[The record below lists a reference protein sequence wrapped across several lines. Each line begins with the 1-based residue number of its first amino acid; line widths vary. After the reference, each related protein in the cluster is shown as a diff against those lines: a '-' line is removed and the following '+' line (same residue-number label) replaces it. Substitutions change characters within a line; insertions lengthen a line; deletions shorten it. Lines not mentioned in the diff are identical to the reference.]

1 VYLVYSC
8 IFAVLKQFTN
18 LNLQFIMAKNSLF
31 WGKARGKLGEIV
43 LYRAGGEQRS
53 RTYVKRVK
61 NPKSLAQM
69 TQRVKLG
76 SLVSF
81 FRTTANVLRYSFP
94 NRPQRQS
101 GFNAFVAESM
111 PVASTAL
118 TRKFADKGFSVPLN
132 YHISK
137 GNVVLPAGSL
147 TLGGVSGDRNS
158 WGVYLA
164 KPSEYGDVG
173 PYNDA
178 TLEDV
183 AEHVDDWLEGNPEFS
198 GTLPMKFNIC
208 IIISEE
214 IETGCLQSVR
224 ILNVD
229 RSSGTVEISG
239 NIQPTMS
246 GTKIIGLAEI
256 GGGDYL
262 VFAPG
267 GGTNASLLFCGVF
280 ISYTD
285 VNGKLAVSSAQMQN
299 VIVTGEGLLKY
310 QESGDIYNQ
319 AIQELRVG
327 AQSVLST
334 N

>member
-1 VYLVYSC
+1 M
-8 IFAVLKQFTN
+8 LKQFTN
-18 LNLQFIMAKNSLF
+18 LKFQFIMAKNSLF

-53 RTYVKRVK
+53 RTYVKRIK
-61 NPKSLAQM
+61 NPKSRAQM

-81 FRTTANVLRYSFP
+81 FRTTSNVLRYSFP

-101 GFNAFVAESM
+101 GFNAFVSESL
-111 PVASTAL
+111 PIAATAL
-118 TRKFADKGFSVPLN
+118 PREYADKGFSVPLN

-147 TLGGVSGDRNS
+147 DLGGVSGERNS
-158 WGVYLA
+158 WGVYLK
-164 KPSEYGDVG
+164 KPSEYGAIG
-173 PYNDA
+173 TFSDA
-178 TLEDV
+178 ALPDI
-183 AEHVDDWLEGNPEFS
+183 AEQIDNWLATNPEFDA
-198 GTLPMKFNIC
+198 TLPMKFNIC

-214 IETGCLQSVR
+214 VGTGCLQSVR
-224 ILNVD
+224 VLNVD
-229 RSSGTVEISG
+229 RSDG
-239 NIQPTMS
+239 NVDVTGNLDPTMS
-246 GTKIIGLAEI
+246 GTKIAGLADI
-256 GGGDYL
+256 GGQKYL
-262 VFAPG
+262 VFGPG
-267 GGTNASLLFCGVF
+267 GGTDASMLFCGVF

-310 QESGDIYNQ
+310 QESGDVYSQ
-319 AIQELRVG
+319 AILELRVG
-327 AQSVLST
+327 AQSMLST

>member
-1 VYLVYSC
+1 
-8 IFAVLKQFTN
+8 
-18 LNLQFIMAKNSLF
+18 MAKNSLF

-53 RTYVKRVK
+53 RTYVKNIK

-81 FRTTANVLRYSFP
+81 FRTTSNVLRYSFP

-101 GFNAFVAESM
+101 GFNAFIAESL
-111 PVASTAL
+111 PLATTAL
-118 TRKFADKGFSVPLN
+118 PREYADQGLSMPLN

-137 GNVVLPAGSL
+137 GSVVLPAGSL
-147 TLGGVSGDRNS
+147 TLGGVSGERDS
-158 WGVYLA
+158 WGIYLE
-164 KPSEYGDVG
+164 KPFDSGVIGAYQ
-173 PYNDA
+173 DA
-178 TLEDV
+178 TLQDV
-183 AEHVDDWLEGNPEFS
+183 ANHVEEWLEANPEFAA
-198 GTLPMKFNIC
+198 GLPMKFNFC

-214 IETGCLQSVR
+214 VGTGCLQSVR
-224 ILNVD
+224 VLNVD
-229 RSSGTVEISG
+229 RSGGSVEVTG
-239 NIQPTMS
+239 NILPTMT
-246 GTKIIGLAEI
+246 GTKIVGLADVGAEK
-256 GGGDYL
+256 YL
-262 VFAPG
+262 VFGPG
-267 GGTNASLLFCGVF
+267 GGSDANLLFCGVF

-299 VIVTGEGLLKY
+299 VIVTAERLMDY
-310 QESGDIYNQ
+310 EQYGDIYNE
-319 AIQELRVG
+319 ALQELGVG

>member
-1 VYLVYSC
+1 
-8 IFAVLKQFTN
+8 
-18 LNLQFIMAKNSLF
+18 MAKNSLF

-53 RTYVKRVK
+53 RTYVKKVK

-111 PVASTAL
+111 PVATTAL
-118 TRKFADKGFSVPLN
+118 PRKFADQGFSIPLN

-137 GNVVLPAGSL
+137 GSVVLPSDSL
-147 TLGGVSGDRNS
+147 TLGGISGNRDS
-158 WGVYLA
+158 WGVYLQ
-164 KPSEYGDVG
+164 KPPVSGDVG
-173 PYNDA
+173 EYEEA
-178 TLEDV
+178 TLNDV
-183 AEHVDDWLEGNPEFS
+183 AGYVETWLDENPEFAA
-198 GTLPMKFNIC
+198 TLPMKFNIC

-224 ILNVD
+224 VLNVD
-229 RSSGTVEISG
+229 RSDGSITVSG
-239 NIQPTMS
+239 NILPTMT
-246 GTKIIGLAEI
+246 GTKIVGQTDV
-256 GGGDYL
+256 GGIQHL

-267 GGTNASLLFCGVF
+267 AGSKANLLFCGVF

-285 VNGKLAVSSAQMQN
+285 VNGKLAVSSAQMQS
-299 VIVTGEGLLKY
+299 VIITGEGLGRYLKHGEVY
-310 QESGDIYNQ
+310 NHAILELGMSG
-319 AIQELRVG
+319 
-327 AQSVLST
+327 QSVLST

>member
-1 VYLVYSC
+1 
-8 IFAVLKQFTN
+8 
-18 LNLQFIMAKNSLF
+18 MAKNSLF
-31 WGKARGKLGEIV
+31 WGKARGKLGEVV

-53 RTYVKRVK
+53 RTYVKRIK

-101 GFNAFVAESM
+101 GFNAFVSESL
-111 PVASTAL
+111 PIASTAL
-118 TRKFADKGFSVPLN
+118 PREYADKGFSVPLN

-147 TLGGVSGDRNS
+147 SLGGVSGERNS
-158 WGVYLA
+158 WGVYLS
-164 KPSEYGDVG
+164 KPLDSGVIGTFQE
-173 PYNDA
+173 A
-178 TLEDV
+178 SLQDV
-183 AEHVDDWLEGNPEFS
+183 ANHVDEWLSSNPEFAS
-198 GTLPMKFNIC
+198 SLPMKFNIC

-214 IETGCLQSVR
+214 MGTGCLQSVR
-224 ILNVD
+224 VLNVD
-229 RSSGTVEISG
+229 RSGGLVEVTG
-239 NIQPTMS
+239 NINPSTT
-246 GTKIIGLAEI
+246 GTNVVGLTDV
-256 GGGDYL
+256 GGEKYL
-262 VFAPG
+262 VFGPG
-267 GGTNASLLFCGVF
+267 GGTDASMLFCGVF

-310 QESGDIYNQ
+310 QQSGDIYNQ
-319 AIQELRVG
+319 AILELRVG
-327 AQSVLST
+327 AQSMLST

>member
-1 VYLVYSC
+1 M
-8 IFAVLKQFTN
+8 LKQFTN

-53 RTYVKRVK
+53 RTYVKKVK

-81 FRTTANVLRYSFP
+81 FRTTSNVLRYSFP

-101 GFNAFVAESM
+101 GFNAFVAESL
-111 PVASTAL
+111 PIASTAL
-118 TRKFADKGFSVPLN
+118 TRELVDKGLSIPLN

-147 TLGGVSGDRNS
+147 TLGGISGERDS
-158 WGVYLA
+158 WGVYLE
-164 KPSEYGDVG
+164 KPFDSGVIG
-173 PYNDA
+173 TLQNA
-178 TLEDV
+178 TLRDV
-183 AEHVDDWLEGNPEFS
+183 ANHVEDWLEANPEFAA
-198 GTLPMKFNIC
+198 TLPMKFNFC

-214 IETGCLQSVR
+214 VAEGCLQSVR
-224 ILNVD
+224 VLNVD
-229 RSSGTVEISG
+229 RSDGNVEVSG
-239 NIQPTMS
+239 NILPTMT
-246 GTKIIGLAEI
+246 GTKIVGLAEV
-256 GGGDYL
+256 GGENYL
-262 VFAPG
+262 VFGPG
-267 GGTNASLLFCGVF
+267 GGSDASLLLCGVF

-310 QESGDIYNQ
+310 QQFGDIYNE
-319 AIQELRVG
+319 AIQELGVG

>member
-1 VYLVYSC
+1 
-8 IFAVLKQFTN
+8 
-18 LNLQFIMAKNSLF
+18 MAKNSLF

-53 RTYVKRVK
+53 RTYVKRIK

-101 GFNAFVAESM
+101 GFNAFVSESL
-111 PVASTAL
+111 PIASTAL
-118 TRKFADKGFSVPLN
+118 PREYADKGLSVPLN

-137 GNVVLPAGSL
+137 GSVVLPAGSL
-147 TLGGVSGDRNS
+147 ALGGVSGERNS
-158 WGVYLA
+158 WGVYLE
-164 KPSEYGDVG
+164 KPFDSGVIGTFQE
-173 PYNDA
+173 A
-178 TLEDV
+178 SLQDV
-183 AEHVDDWLEGNPEFS
+183 ANHVDEWLSSNPEFAAS
-198 GTLPMKFNIC
+198 LPMKFNIC

-214 IETGCLQSVR
+214 LGTGCLQSGRV
-224 ILNVD
+224 LNVD
-229 RSSGTVEISG
+229 RSGGIVDVTG
-239 NIQPTMS
+239 NINPSMT
-246 GTKIIGLAEI
+246 GTQIVGLADV
-256 GGGDYL
+256 GGEKYL
-262 VFAPG
+262 VFGPG
-267 GGTNASLLFCGVF
+267 GGTDASMLFCGVF

-310 QESGDIYNQ
+310 QESGDLYDE

-327 AQSVLST
+327 AQSMLST

>member
-1 VYLVYSC
+1 
-8 IFAVLKQFTN
+8 
-18 LNLQFIMAKNSLF
+18 MAKNSLF

-53 RTYVKRVK
+53 RTYVKKVK

-69 TQRVKLG
+69 SQRVKLG

-81 FRTTANVLRYSFP
+81 FRTTSNVLRYSFP

-101 GFNAFVAESM
+101 GFNAFMSESLPVAE
-111 PVASTAL
+111 TAL
-118 TRKFADKGFSVPLN
+118 PRLFADKGFSIPLN

-137 GNVVLPAGSL
+137 GSVVLPAGSL
-147 TLGGVSGDRNS
+147 TLGGVSGNRES
-158 WGVYLA
+158 WGVYLE
-164 KPSEYGDVG
+164 KPLESGAVG
-173 PYNDA
+173 TFQEA
-178 TLEDV
+178 SLSDV
-183 AEHVDDWLEGNPEFS
+183 AEHVDNWLGANPEFAA
-198 GTLPMKFNIC
+198 TLPMKFNLC

-214 IETGCLQSVR
+214 VSTGCLQTVR
-224 ILNVD
+224 VLNVD
-229 RSSGTVEISG
+229 RSDGNVNVYG
-239 NIQPTMS
+239 NILPSMTGS
-246 GTKIIGLAEI
+246 VIVGLSDI
-256 GGGDYL
+256 GGRKYL
-262 VFAPG
+262 VFGPG
-267 GGTNASLLFCGVF
+267 GGSDASLLFCGVF

-310 QESGDIYNQ
+310 QQFGDVYTK

-327 AQSVLST
+327 GQSVLST

>member
-1 VYLVYSC
+1 
-8 IFAVLKQFTN
+8 
-18 LNLQFIMAKNSLF
+18 MAKNSLF

-53 RTYVKRVK
+53 RTYVKNIK

-81 FRTTANVLRYSFP
+81 FRTTSNVLRYSFP

-101 GFNAFVAESM
+101 GFNAFVAESL

-118 TRKFADKGFSVPLN
+118 PREYADQGLSVPLN

-137 GNVVLPAGSL
+137 GSVVLPADSFA
-147 TLGGVSGDRNS
+147 LGGESGNPVT
-158 WGVYLA
+158 WGVYLTA
-164 KPSEYGDVG
+164 PSSSANYG
-173 PYNDA
+173 NASTA
-178 TLEDV
+178 TLTDV
-183 AEHVDDWLEGNPEFS
+183 EYAVEGWLHVNAEFAS
-198 GTLPMKFNIC
+198 TLPMKFNIC

-214 IETGCLQSVR
+214 VGTGCLQTVR
-224 ILNVD
+224 VLNVD
-229 RSSGTVEISG
+229 RSGESVVVTG
-239 NIQPTMS
+239 NALPTMT
-246 GTKIIGLAEI
+246 GQPIIGNVSVNDANQ
-256 GGGDYL
+256 L
-262 VFAPG
+262 VFAPAG
-267 GGTNASLLFCGVF
+267 ANPGNLMFCGVF

-285 VNGKLAVSSAQMQN
+285 VNGKLAVSSAQM
-299 VIVTGEGLLKY
+299 LKVVDADGRSMEY
-310 QESGDIYNQ
+310 QEYGDIYNQ
-319 AIQELRVG
+319 AIQELGVG

>member
-1 VYLVYSC
+1 
-8 IFAVLKQFTN
+8 
-18 LNLQFIMAKNSLF
+18 MAKNSLF

-101 GFNAFVAESM
+101 GFNAFVAESL

-118 TRKFADKGFSVPLN
+118 PRKFADAGYSIPLN

-147 TLGGVSGDRNS
+147 ALGGVSGSRDS
-158 WGVYLA
+158 WGIYLE
-164 KPSEYGDVG
+164 KPSNPNVPEGFE
-173 PYNDA
+173 DA
-178 TLEDV
+178 TLNDV
-183 AEHVDDWLEGNPEFS
+183 ANYVENWLDKYPEFAA
-198 GTLPMKFNIC
+198 TLPMKFNIC

-214 IETGCLQSVR
+214 VEAGCMQTVR
-224 ILNVD
+224 VLNVD
-229 RSSGTVEISG
+229 RSEGAVEVSG
-239 NIQPTMS
+239 NIDPTMY
-246 GTKIIGLAEI
+246 GTKIVGLA
-256 GGGDYL
+256 GGGSYL

-267 GGTNASLLFCGVF
+267 GGTNASMLFCGVF

-299 VIVTGEGLLKY
+299 VIVTGESLLKY
-310 QESGDIYNQ
+310 QQTGALYNL

>member
-1 VYLVYSC
+1 M
-8 IFAVLKQFTN
+8 LKQFTN
-18 LNLQFIMAKNSLF
+18 LNLLFIMAKNSLF

-53 RTYVKRVK
+53 RTYVKNIK

-101 GFNAFVAESM
+101 GFNAFVAESL
-111 PVASTAL
+111 PVATTAL
-118 TRKFADKGFSVPLN
+118 PREYADQGLSVPLN

-147 TLGGVSGDRNS
+147 VRGGDSGS
-158 WGVYLA
+158 WETWGIYLFA
-164 KPSEYGDVG
+164 PESYTQASDVER
-173 PYNDA
+173 A
-178 TLEDV
+178 TL
-183 AEHVDDWLEGNPEFS
+183 ANIGTKVDEWLSANPEFAS
-198 GTLPMKFNIC
+198 TLPMKFNIC
-208 IIISEE
+208 IVISEE
-214 IETGCLQSVR
+214 VGTGCLQTVR
-224 ILNVD
+224 VLNVD
-229 RSSGTVEISG
+229 RSSGEASVTG
-239 NIQPTMS
+239 NLLPTMT
-246 GTKIIGLAEI
+246 GQPIANIVTINGKE
-256 GGGDYL
+256 YL
-262 VFAPG
+262 VFGSVSAVEY
-267 GGTNASLLFCGVF
+267 NLMFCGAF

-285 VNGKLAVSSAQMQN
+285 VNGKLAVSSAQMLT
-299 VIVTGEGLLKY
+299 IADPDGRSMEY
-310 QESGDIYNQ
+310 QEYGDIYNQ
-319 AIQELRVG
+319 AIQELGVG

>member
-1 VYLVYSC
+1 M
-8 IFAVLKQFTN
+8 LKQITN

-53 RTYVKRVK
+53 RTYVKNIK

-81 FRTTANVLRYSFP
+81 FRTTSNVLRYSFP

-101 GFNAFVAESM
+101 GFNAFIAESL
-111 PVASTAL
+111 PVATTAL
-118 TRKFADKGFSVPLN
+118 PREFADQGLSVPLN

-137 GNVVLPAGSL
+137 GSVVLPADSL
-147 TLGGVSGDRNS
+147 TLGGVSGEKNS
-158 WGVYLA
+158 WGVYLSA
-164 KPSEYGDVG
+164 PRGTGTVSDYQPASLDKIGKNVSEWL
-173 PYNDA
+173 DA
-178 TLEDV
+178 
-183 AEHVDDWLEGNPEFS
+183 NPEFAAS
-198 GTLPMKFNIC
+198 LPARFNVC

-214 IETGCLQSVR
+214 IATGCLQTVR
-224 ILNVD
+224 VLNVD
-229 RSSGTVEISG
+229 RSSDDVVVTG
-239 NIQPTMS
+239 NLLPTMTGQS
-246 GTKIIGLAEI
+246 IAGVATINSKDHVLFG
-256 GGGDYL
+256 
-262 VFAPG
+262 PG
-267 GGTNASLLFCGVF
+267 ANSSANLLFCGAF

-285 VNGKLAVSSAQMQN
+285 VNGKLAVSSAQMQK
-299 VIVTGEGLLKY
+299 VVDSEGRSMEY
-310 QESGDIYNQ
+310 QEYGDIYNQ
-319 AIQELRVG
+319 AIQELGVG

>member
-1 VYLVYSC
+1 
-8 IFAVLKQFTN
+8 
-18 LNLQFIMAKNSLF
+18 MAKNSLF

-53 RTYVKRVK
+53 RTYVKKVK

-81 FRTTANVLRYSFP
+81 FRTTSNVLRYSFP

-101 GFNAFVAESM
+101 GFNAFVGESL

-118 TRKFADKGFSVPLN
+118 PRKFADQGFSVPLN

-147 TLGGVSGDRNS
+147 TLGGVSGNRDS
-158 WGVYLA
+158 WGVYLE
-164 KPSEYGDVG
+164 KPSNPNVPEGYE
-173 PYNDA
+173 DA
-178 TLEDV
+178 TLDDV
-183 AEHVDDWLEGNPEFS
+183 SNYVQNWLEKYPEFAS
-198 GTLPMKFNIC
+198 SLPMKFNFC

-214 IETGCLQSVR
+214 ISTGCLQTVR
-224 ILNVD
+224 VLNVD
-229 RSSGTVEISG
+229 RSDGSVDVSG
-239 NIQPTMS
+239 NIEPTAT
-246 GTKIIGLAEI
+246 GTKIVGLA
-256 GGGDYL
+256 GGGSYL
-262 VFAPG
+262 VFGPG
-267 GGTNASLLFCGVF
+267 GGSNASLLFCGVF

-310 QESGDIYNQ
+310 EQTGGIYNL

>member
-1 VYLVYSC
+1 
-8 IFAVLKQFTN
+8 
-18 LNLQFIMAKNSLF
+18 MAKNSLF

-53 RTYVKRVK
+53 RTYVKRIK

-81 FRTTANVLRYSFP
+81 FRTTSNVLRYSFP

-101 GFNAFVAESM
+101 GFNAFVSESL

-118 TRKFADKGFSVPLN
+118 PRKLADQGFSVPLD

-137 GNVVLPAGSL
+137 GNVVLPSGSL
-147 TLGGVSGDRNS
+147 TLGGVSGERNS
-158 WGVYLA
+158 WGVYLE
-164 KPSEYGDVG
+164 KPFDYGVIGD
-173 PYNDA
+173 YKDA
-178 TLEDV
+178 DLPDV
-183 AEHVDDWLEGNPEFS
+183 AEHVQRWLDAYPEFAA
-198 GTLPMKFNIC
+198 TLPMKFNIC

-214 IETGCLQSVR
+214 VAMGCLQSVR
-224 ILNVD
+224 VLSVD
-229 RSSGTVEISG
+229 RSGGVVEVTG
-239 NIQPTMS
+239 NTQPTVT
-246 GTKIIGLAEI
+246 GTKIVGLSDIAGEQ
-256 GGGDYL
+256 YL
-262 VFAPG
+262 LFGPG
-267 GGTNASLLFCGVF
+267 GGTDASMLFCGVF

-310 QESGDIYNQ
+310 QQSGDIYNF

>member
-1 VYLVYSC
+1 
-8 IFAVLKQFTN
+8 
-18 LNLQFIMAKNSLF
+18 MAKNSLF

-53 RTYVKRVK
+53 RTYVKNIK

-81 FRTTANVLRYSFP
+81 FRTTSNVLRYSFP

-101 GFNAFVAESM
+101 GFNAFIAESL

-118 TRKFADKGFSVPLN
+118 PREFADQGLSMPLN

-137 GNVVLPAGSL
+137 GSVVLPAGTFEKAGISGEKE
-147 TLGGVSGDRNS
+147 TWGIYFSAPGSTATYEGGSAAALS
-158 WGVYLA
+158 
-164 KPSEYGDVG
+164 DV
-173 PYNDA
+173 
-178 TLEDV
+178 E
-183 AEHVDDWLEGNPEFS
+183 AEVKKWLSANPEFAS
-198 GTLPMKFNIC
+198 SLPMKFNIC

-214 IETGCLQSVR
+214 VGTGCLQTVR
-224 ILNVD
+224 VLNVD
-229 RSSGTVEISG
+229 RSGENVVVTG
-239 NIQPTMS
+239 NILPTMT
-246 GTKIIGLAEI
+246 GQNIVGLVTVNSANA
-256 GGGDYL
+256 L

-267 GGTNASLLFCGVF
+267 RLTSSNLLYCGVF

-299 VIVTGEGLLKY
+299 VVDVDGRAMEY
-310 QESGDIYNQ
+310 EQYGDIYNE
-319 AIQELRVG
+319 ALQELGVG